1 MREVGS
7 GRGIQMLGCNTHSAK
22 NPTFAWG
29 CDQLIMYCESS
40 AFKFSKVVV
49 LFHVAI
55 VTSKGKPGVSDAT
68 ATVQALLAGQS
79 MRSDNIRFQHEQE
92 SHLVISILEN
102 HIRQYQYNHTLFI
115 NHLSICAISIRCR
128 YVIIRKDL
136 VLHHSSL
143 Y

>member
-1 MREVGS
+1 
-7 GRGIQMLGCNTHSAK
+7 
-22 NPTFAWG
+22 
-29 CDQLIMYCESS
+29 MYCESS

-79 MRSDNIRFQHEQE
+79 MRSDNIRFQHKQE

-128 YVIIRKDL
+128 YVIIRTDL